1 VYRYGVF
8 YSYLRDKEEPMK
20 DFRNKLAVITGT
32 GTGIGRELAVQLASE
47 GCHLAICDIL
57 VGNLAGTKKACEEIA
72 PAGTRITSHECDVS
86 EEAQVLAFRDAV
98 LRQHATDHI
107 NLLFSN
113 AGIGGGGSFLLDE
126 RAEWDKTFGVCWFGV
141 YYCAR
146 AFLPLLVASEE
157 GYIVNVSS
165 VNGFWASL
173 GPMNPHTAYSTAK
186 FAVKG
191 FTEALMN
198 DLKCFAPHVKAA
210 VVMPGHIG
218 TSIAINSRAVLGK
231 PEPEDMTAEE
241 LADGRARMARQGIPT
256 EGISDEQLRG
266 FILQGMK
273 DFRDNAPTSAAEAAT
288 IILDG
293 VRNERWRILVGED
306 AEVLDRLV
314 REQPETAYE
323 LPFFGKLL
331 EEGLFA
337 AAMGIASQ
345 TESPSD

>member
-1 VYRYGVF
+1 
-8 YSYLRDKEEPMK
+8 MK
-20 DFRNKLAVITGT
+20 DFRKKLAVITGT

-47 GCHLAICDIL
+47 GCHLAICDVL
-57 VGNLAGTKKACEEIA
+57 VENMTATRQACEKIA
-72 PAGTRITSHECDVS
+72 PAGTRVTSHECDVS
-86 EEAQVLAFRDAV
+86 DEAQVLAFRDAV
-98 LRQHATDHI
+98 LQQHSTDHI

-126 RAEWDKTFGVCWFGV
+126 RADWDKTFGVCWFGV

-173 GPMNPHTAYSTAK
+173 GPGNPHTAYSTAK

-191 FTEALMN
+191 FTESLMN
-198 DLKCFAPHVKAA
+198 DLDCFAPHVKAA

-218 TSIAINSRAVLGK
+218 TSIGLNSRTVLGK
-231 PEPEDMTAEE
+231 PGAEDMAADE
-241 LADGRARMARQGIPT
+241 LAEVRARLARQGIPT
-256 EGISDEQLRG
+256 DAVSDEQLKA
-266 FILQGMK
+266 FIQQRML

-288 IILDG
+288 IILTG
-293 VRNERWRILVGED
+293 VRSEKWRILVGED
-306 AEVLDRLV
+306 AQALDQLV
-314 REQPETAYE
+314 REQAETAYE

-331 EEGLFA
+331 EK
-337 AAMGIASQ
+337 GIFNALVGALSQ
-345 TESPSD
+345 TESPGG